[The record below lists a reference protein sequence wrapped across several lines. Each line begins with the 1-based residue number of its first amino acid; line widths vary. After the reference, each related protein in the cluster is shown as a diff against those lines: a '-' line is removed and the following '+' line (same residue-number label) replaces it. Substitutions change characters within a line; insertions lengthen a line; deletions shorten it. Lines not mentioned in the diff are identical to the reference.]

1 MGSNVWSCRK
11 SLLKVLNIL
20 TASSVE
26 LCISLMFQC
35 IMPGDVVQRQS
46 SCPAHGMLWVEC
58 PPTHILT
65 YTMSFLASQTYSQCH
80 ILKVSGV
87 AQKYECLHSVFKAL
101 AQNKLP
107 MDSICEKQTLF
118 LLAIHLYVKPFKD
131 FYFVL
136 QTATLFLD
144 TTVFTTNAHLNGCLW
159 RKDIKLLSFSIAI
172 ILQKKT
178 F

>member
-1 MGSNVWSCRK
+1 
-11 SLLKVLNIL
+11 
-20 TASSVE
+20 
-26 LCISLMFQC
+26 
-35 IMPGDVVQRQS
+35 
-46 SCPAHGMLWVEC
+46 
-58 PPTHILT
+58 
-65 YTMSFLASQTYSQCH
+65 MSFLASQTYSRCH

-136 QTATLFLD
+136 QTTTLFLD
-144 TTVFTTNAHLNGCLW
+144 TTVFTTNAHLNGCL
-159 RKDIKLLSFSIAI
+159 
-172 ILQKKT
+172 
-178 F
+178 